1 VSTESSKV
9 YTNQFWLVCVSSTL
23 FFASFNMLIPELP
36 AFITSL
42 HGAEYKGLIISLF
55 TLTAMISRPFSGK
68 LADTIGRIPVMV
80 FGAAVCVLCSLIYP
94 VLTSLSGFFLLR
106 FVHGFST
113 GFTPTGQAAYLSD
126 VIPENRRGE
135 AMGFLGTAGMIGMA
149 GGPAVG
155 GLVTRLYGLS
165 ITFYLSS
172 LFAVIAASI
181 LISTRETLKEKRPF
195 RMSVLNINATDL
207 FEPRV
212 LLPCLV
218 MVLSMYA
225 YGAVLT
231 LMPDFGERVGIRNK
245 ELLFTCF
252 TVASLVIRFIAGKS
266 SDRFGRVPVLIGS
279 TALTLL
285 SMSLMAIA
293 DSPAM
298 LMAGVTVYG
307 LSQGATSP
315 TLLAWAT
322 DLSDSHHRGRALA
335 SLYIFMEMGI
345 GLGAFISGWIFAND
359 STGFFVPFVVCSVF
373 AGLAFALLVF
383 KPSTVVR

>member
-1 VSTESSKV
+1 
-9 YTNQFWLVCVSSTL
+9 
-23 FFASFNMLIPELP
+23 MLIPELP
-36 AFITSL
+36 AFLTSL
-42 HGAEYKGLIISLF
+42 DGADYKGLIISLF

-80 FGAAVCVLCSLIYP
+80 FGAAVCIFCSMIYP
-94 VLTSLSGFFLLR
+94 ILTSLSGFFLLR

-126 VIPENRRGE
+126 VIPEDRRGE

-155 GLVTRLYGLS
+155 GLVTRLYGLTT
-165 ITFYLSS
+165 TFYLSS

-195 RMSVLNINATDL
+195 SLSVLKINSSDL

-212 LLPCLV
+212 LLPGLV

-231 LMPDFGERVGIRNK
+231 LIPDFGESVGIRNK

-252 TVASLVIRFIAGKS
+252 TVASLVIRFIAGKA
-266 SDRFGRVPVLIGS
+266 SDRYGRVPVLIGS
-279 TALTLL
+279 TALTLVA
-285 SMSLMAIA
+285 MALMAIA
-293 DSPAM
+293 DSPAL
-298 LMAGVTVYG
+298 LMAGVTAYG
-307 LSQGATSP
+307 FAQGATSP

-359 STGFFVPFVVCSVF
+359 SGFFVPFMMCSVF
-373 AGLAFALLVF
+373 GGLAFVVLLLR
-383 KPSTVVR
+383 PSPAMR

>member
-1 VSTESSKV
+1 VTETAARV

-42 HGAEYKGLIISLF
+42 NGAEYKGLIISLF

-68 LADTIGRIPVMV
+68 LADNIGRIPVMV
-80 FGAAVCVLCSLIYP
+80 FGTVVCVLCSLIYP

-106 FVHGFST
+106 FIHGFST

-126 VIPENRRGE
+126 VIPEHKRGE
-135 AMGFLGTAGMIGMA
+135 AMGFLGTAGMVGMA
-149 GGPAVG
+149 GGPAIGSFVTG
-155 GLVTRLYGLS
+155 WFGLNG
-165 ITFYLSS
+165 TFYLSS
-172 LFAVIAASI
+172 FFAVIAASI

-195 RMSVLNINATDL
+195 RLSVLRINSNDV

-231 LMPDFGERVGIRNK
+231 LIPDFGERVGIHNK
-245 ELLFTCF
+245 GLLFSCF
-252 TVASLVIRFIAGKS
+252 TVASLVIRFVAGKS
-266 SDRFGRVPVLIGS
+266 SDRFGRVPVLIVS
-279 TALTLL
+279 TLMTLAA
-285 SMSLMAIA
+285 MSVMAIA
-293 DSPAM
+293 HTPV
-298 LMAGVTVYG
+298 LLITGVTMYG
-307 LSQGATSP
+307 LAQGATSP
-315 TLLAWAT
+315 SLLAWAT

-359 STGFFVPFVVCSVF
+359 NSGFFIPFVAAGVF
-373 AGLAFALLVF
+373 GALAFILLMF
-383 KPSTVVR
+383 KPSRSFQ

>member
-1 VSTESSKV
+1 MSSSPSKV

-36 AFITSL
+36 AFLTSL
-42 HGAEYKGLIISLF
+42 DGGDYKGLIISLF

-80 FGAAVCVLCSLIYP
+80 FGAAVCIFCSMIYP
-94 VLTSLSGFFLLR
+94 ILTSLSGFFLLR

-126 VIPENRRGE
+126 VIPEDRRGE

-155 GLVTRLYGLS
+155 GLVTRLYGLTS
-165 ITFYLSS
+165 TFYLSS

-195 RMSVLNINATDL
+195 SLSVLKINTSDL

-231 LMPDFGERVGIRNK
+231 LIPDFGESVGIRNK

-252 TVASLVIRFIAGKS
+252 TVASLVIRFIAGKA
-266 SDRFGRVPVLIGS
+266 SDRYGRVPVLIGS
-279 TALTLL
+279 TALTLVA
-285 SMSLMAIA
+285 MAMMAIA
-293 DSPAM
+293 DSPAL
-298 LMAGVTVYG
+298 LMAGVTAYG
-307 LSQGATSP
+307 LAQGATSP

-359 STGFFVPFVVCSVF
+359 SSGFFVPFMMCSVF
-373 AGLAFALLVF
+373 GGLAFVVLLLR
-383 KPSTVVR
+383 PSPAVR